1 MVDVASDHHWMTAH
15 GGAMQTRSS
24 DGFGTRA
31 VHAGQRPDPVS
42 GAIMTPIYQTST
54 YVQEAVGRPR
64 GGHEYARVT
73 NPTRSALEANLASL
87 EGGAHGAAFAS
98 GLAAIEAVVKATL
111 SAGDRVV
118 CGANVY
124 GGTERMFRTV
134 WSRFG
139 VDFHFVDSSNMDAVR
154 EAVTPGTRLLHI
166 ETPTNPTMALC
177 DIAACAEVAREAGAL
192 LSVDNTFAT
201 PYLQRPLELGAD
213 LVIHSTTKYLNGHS
227 DVIGGAVVTGSDE
240 LAEELRYQQKST
252 GGVPGPMDCW
262 LVLRGTKTLHVR
274 MKAHCENGRRV
285 AEYLAGH
292 DAVGTVHY
300 PGLATHPQ
308 HDLAARQMR
317 DFGGML
323 SVEMGSAER
332 ANALAGATRLFALAE
347 SLGGVESL
355 ISVPA
360 SMTHASMPEERRK
373 EIGLTPG
380 LVRLSVGIEEID
392 DLLTDLEEALETVG
406 VD

>member
-1 MVDVASDHHWMTAH
+1 MS
-15 GGAMQTRSS
+15 TRSS

-31 VHAGQRPDPVS
+31 VHAGQEPALGS

-54 YVQEAVGRPR
+54 YVQEAVGQPR
-64 GGHEYARVT
+64 GGYEYARVT

-98 GLAAIEAVVKATL
+98 GLAAIEAVVKTTL
-111 SAGDRVV
+111 SAGDHVV

-139 VDFHFVDSSNMDAVR
+139 VEFTFVDSSDLDAVR
-154 EAVTPGTRLLHI
+154 DAVTPGTRLVHV

-177 DIAACAEVAREAGAL
+177 DLAACADVAHEAGAL

-201 PYLQRPLELGAD
+201 PFLQRPLESGAD
-213 LVIHSTTKYLNGHS
+213 LVVHSTTKYLNGHS
-227 DVIGGAVVTGSDE
+227 DVVGGAVVTDSE
-240 LAEELRYQQKST
+240 EIAEGLYYQQKST
-252 GGVPGPMDCW
+252 GGVAGPMDCW

-285 AEYLAGH
+285 AEYLDGH
-292 DAVGTVHY
+292 PAVSTVHY
-300 PGLATHPQ
+300 PGLPSHPQ
-308 HDLAARQMR
+308 HELACRQMR

-323 SVEMGSAER
+323 SVETGSAER
-332 ANALAGATRLFALAE
+332 ANALVGATRLFALAE

-360 SMTHASMPEERRK
+360 AMTHASVPEERRR
-373 EIGLTPG
+373 EIGITPG
-380 LVRLSVGIEEID
+380 LVRLSVGIEEPE
-392 DLLTDLEEALETVG
+392 DLLADLEEALSVLEG
-406 VD
+406 H